1 VPAQVVGQRFDLGE
15 FGHLFSLPTAPQGC
29 PSAYGLSRAGLPGYA
44 EEPAFAALPARLAA
58 GTGSA
63 VAAIAD
69 QVGLTAVTTATV
81 RRQSGDARVTANAG

>member
-1 VPAQVVGQRFDLGE
+1 
-15 FGHLFSLPTAPQGC
+15 
-29 PSAYGLSRAGLPGYA
+29 
-44 EEPAFAALPARLAA
+44 LAA

-81 RRQSGDARVTANAG
+81 RRQSRDARVTANAG